1 MDKIGIIQLLNRIRI
16 NENSDDID
24 KAIEKVNTLQEEN
37 IEKICDGKTEEEI
50 IEILNARIIN
60 VIRKRIEEPKIKLND
75 IFSYGRT
82 SDTVHIHLIP
92 TDLRPMKQN
101 LGDEAF
107 ALYMKKKLEDALSSL
122 QDIFKKDTN
131 IEEVFAVSPIFY
143 HSDWK
148 EMFES
153 LGFDKLEECTE
164 EKGMKKFIDMFNKDG
179 MKTKKVFYTR
189 IQREKFLEAEYRKDD
204 SDIEFE

>member
-1 MDKIGIIQLLNRIRI
+1 MDKIGIIQLLNRIRT

-50 IEILNARIIN
+50 MQILNTRLTN
-60 VIRKRIEEPKIKLND
+60 VMRDRIEEPKVKLND
-75 IFSYGRT
+75 MFSYGRT
-82 SDTVHIHLIP
+82 SDTVHIHLVP
-92 TDLRPMKQN
+92 KDLRPMKQK
-101 LGDEAF
+101 LGDQQF
-107 ALYMKKKLEDALSSL
+107 NIHIKRKLEDALSSL

-148 EMFES
+148 EMFED

-164 EKGMKKFIDMFNKDG
+164 EKGMKKFIDMFNKDNE
-179 MKTKKVFYTR
+179 KTRKVFYTR
-189 IQREKFLEAEYRKDD
+189 IQREKFLGTEYRKDD

>member
-1 MDKIGIIQLLNRIRI
+1 MDKIGIIQLLNRIRT

-50 IEILNARIIN
+50 MQILIN
-60 VIRKRIEEPKIKLND
+60 RVNGVEQNRKEEPKIALND
-75 IFSYGRT
+75 MFSYGRT

-107 ALYMKKKLEDALSSL
+107 ALHMKKKLEDALTSL
-122 QDIFKKDTN
+122 QGVFKKDIT
-131 IEEVFAVSPIFY
+131 IKELFAVSPIFY
-143 HSDWK
+143 HEYCK
-148 EMFES
+148 EMFED
-153 LGFDKLEECTE
+153 LGFDKLEECSQE
-164 EKGMKKFIDMFNKDG
+164 NGMGKFIDMFNKDG

-189 IQREKFLEAEYRKDD
+189 IQREKFLGTEYRKED